1 MITKD
6 NVKMDSFNMVPK
18 PKDMSMEYLFWA
30 TKSPFSLGFFYNVT
44 WGTNNDGPC

>member
-18 PKDMSMEYLFWA
+18 PKDMSMKCLFWA
-30 TKSPFSLGFFYNVT
+30 TKSPFSLGFFL
-44 WGTNNDGPC
+44 